1 MRSRVVAQQLK
12 ECRASEG
19 LYAVAAWG
27 AREELEW
34 WDWLPMTKV
43 VADERD
49 SLLKAVN
56 CVEVESVLIQCNRQ
70 HQRNSSICCSGIC
83 IEVMMS
89 VEEKPTSSSASS
101 TVTVVRRE
109 VDPLLKDLN
118 EKKQSFRRNVVSLAS
133 ELKDVRG
140 RLASQEKCFARETLT
155 RQEAETKAKIM
166 ENEISRLQK
175 SLEERNVQLQESTYA
190 ADMCD
195 KDLDDL
201 RSQLLATKATTDASA
216 QSAQS
221 AELQC
226 LALLKELEEKNFS
239 LKEHEVHINKLG
251 EKIDILQKNLQARDL
266 SQIQLKDEV
275 MRIEHEIMQA
285 LAKAGA
291 NKDCELRKI
300 LDEVSPKNIEKMN
313 KLLTV
318 KDEDIAKLRDEIRI
332 MSAHWK
338 LKTKELESQLE
349 KHRRADQELKKKVLK
364 LEFCLQEA
372 RAQTRKLQRMG
383 ERRDKAL
390 KKLRDQLAAKQPTIT
405 RRKNFWETPSFK
417 IVASMSMVILVIFS
431 KR

>member
-1 MRSRVVAQQLK
+1 
-12 ECRASEG
+12 
-19 LYAVAAWG
+19 
-27 AREELEW
+27 
-34 WDWLPMTKV
+34 
-43 VADERD
+43 
-49 SLLKAVN
+49 
-56 CVEVESVLIQCNRQ
+56 
-70 HQRNSSICCSGIC
+70 
-83 IEVMMS
+83 MMS
-89 VEEKPTSSSASS
+89 VEENPTSSSASS

-118 EKKQSFRRNVVSLAS
+118 EKKLSFRRNVVSLAS
-133 ELKDVRG
+133 ELKEVRN
-140 RLASQEKCFARETLT
+140 RLASQEQCFARETLT

-166 ENEISRLQK
+166 ENEITRLQK
-175 SLEERNVQLQESTYA
+175 SLEERNVQLQESTSA
-190 ADMCD
+190 AEMYE
-195 KDLDDL
+195 KDLNDL
-201 RSQLLATKATTDASA
+201 RSQLSATKATADASA
-216 QSAQS
+216 RSAQS
-221 AELQC
+221 AESQC
-226 LALLKELEEKNFS
+226 LVLLKDLEEKNFS

-266 SQIQLKDEV
+266 SQMQLKDEV
-275 MRIEHEIMQA
+275 MRIEHEIMEA

-300 LDEVSPKNIEKMN
+300 LDEISPKNIEKMN

-318 KDEDIAKLRDEIRI
+318 KDEEIAKLRDEIRI

-349 KHRRADQELKKKVLK
+349 KHRRADQELKKRVLK

-390 KKLRDQLAAKQPTIT
+390 KELRDQLVAKQPTISE
-405 RRKNFWETPSFK
+405 RKNFWETSSFK
-417 IVASMSMVILVIFS
+417 IIASMSMVILVIFS